1 MWTLSTIVLENI
13 LEVLHEVKHRTHIT
27 RDQSRSILWIIEK
40 AREFQKNIFFWFTDC
55 AKAFNCIKKVKS
67 LSLVRLFVTPWTVA
81 HQASPSMNFLDKSTG
96 VGCHFLLQGIF
107 PSQRANLDLPHCGQ
121 MLYCLSH
128 QGIPCDLTFDCM
140 DHNKLLKI
148 LKETGITD
156 QLASLQRNLYADQ
169 EATVRTGH
177 GTKDWF
183 KIGKGIHQGCICHLA
198 YLTSRRSTSH
208 DMPGWWRAS

>member
-1 MWTLSTIVLENI
+1 MMWTLSTIVLENI

-140 DHNKLLKI
+140 DHTNCWIFLK
-148 LKETGITD
+148 
-156 QLASLQRNLYADQ
+156 RQ
-169 EATVRTGH
+169 E
-177 GTKDWF
+177 
-183 KIGKGIHQGCICHLA
+183 
-198 YLTSRRSTSH
+198 
-208 DMPGWWRAS
+208 